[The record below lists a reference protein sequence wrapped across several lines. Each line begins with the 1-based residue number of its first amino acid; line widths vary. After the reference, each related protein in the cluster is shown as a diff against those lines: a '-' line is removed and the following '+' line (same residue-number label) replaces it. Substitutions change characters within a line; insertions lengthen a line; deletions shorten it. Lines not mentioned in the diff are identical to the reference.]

1 MGTKVTS
8 TEGDGQVPAAA
19 ISYAQNFEDVRLWKA
34 LSAET
39 DCIYFDIGAGHPTDL
54 SVTRLFSER
63 GWCGINVEPGPNA
76 LVLKSERPH
85 DVTLQIAISSTSG
98 EIQFA
103 LRYPHLDLSSIYPD
117 RKPYYGAIEERS
129 EIISVESLTL
139 VELFDRYLESQE
151 IGFLKVDVE
160 GAEAEVIAS
169 NDWGRFRPLVVVV
182 EAIDP
187 STREPSFES
196 WEPILLAAGY
206 EFAVD
211 DGINRFY
218 ARSDRP
224 DLKHGLAHPISPLDG
239 FFQWPLLE
247 AARKASIADEAVA
260 AQAHLT
266 WTALERDRRLKELE
280 VELQQSRAQ
289 LIEGH
294 PQLAAEAH
302 RATINQQRVWELE
315 ASWAYR
321 IGRVIV
327 VLARPFRPFLLP
339 LANGIVRLR
348 RNRMSRGSN
357 VVAEVAKLTAQGGAF
372 ERLSAIED
380 TGFASAPQKF
390 DNDKRALSVATDLR
404 SRRTTGPQLLDER
417 EWELIESL
425 TEDEASPTALNELR
439 RFRSMDIASA
449 NDVDWPKVLLIDTRG
464 AQLPFMCGTR
474 THALNAIEVVLAAVP
489 DDVEVWQLASM
500 DLPPLPD
507 ELLTRFDGVWGTHH
521 RRRVGSFL
529 QLAPF
534 IPRRTDFQ
542 VKLSRS
548 PSVRSAGV
556 WLDAIIGMYPRAFL
570 KSDAELLEYQFGLE
584 CIGAFGKVLS
594 ISESSTLEAIES
606 GVHPDRVVNTGCAP
620 GLSRLDESMTQMLG
634 EPQSGQR
641 SHVVIVG
648 NWLPHK
654 NVLVGVAGAIPFA
667 VLDRTD
673 LDVVVV
679 AGITDDQRT
688 ELTTLALKLGL
699 ERNRFRIATQ
709 ISDLEFDS
717 LLRDAE
723 AVIVPSL
730 HEGFSLSVIESL
742 ERGTP
747 VVLSAI
753 PAHEELLG
761 SGPWNFSPEDPLDAL
776 RALRDVVSNRSEIV
790 GLQTDR
796 YRSNINPLRF
806 EQEFTSVTEWLCE
819 DLTAIRTTGGGPES
833 ENEISVLVDRKLSLS
848 KICEVEDFAT
858 PRLRNVIRDVFAHE
872 QLRFGPEFPSGR
884 EYRKYWEVAMAVL
897 SFREAGLLDGN
908 HRFLGIGAGNEPTSF
923 YLTRFAEE
931 VIATDLYLAD
941 GWEESADSS
950 MLVNPGGH
958 WPFLWDPTRLRVE
971 DMNALAL
978 ALPDE
983 SVSGVFSSSSIEHFG
998 DRSDVGKSLDE
1009 AWRVLRPG
1017 GILSVSTEFR
1027 LVGDRPGIPG
1037 ALLFD
1042 HEDIDTIFLGERK
1055 WSLVEPFD
1063 DTVSPATWGSLSPF
1077 LDVAEDQN
1085 RQVARLGGLWTH
1097 HVTYARYPH
1106 ILLEHQGRTFTSF
1119 HLALRK
1125 ES

>member
-1 MGTKVTS
+1 VTS
-8 TEGDGQVPAAA
+8 SESDDRVPVAA
-19 ISYAQNFEDVRLWKA
+19 ISYAQNFEDVRLWKS
-34 LSAET
+34 LSSET
-39 DCIYFDIGAGHPTDL
+39 NCIYIDIGAGNPTDL

-63 GWCGINVEPGPNA
+63 GWNGINVEPGPNA
-76 LVLKSERPH
+76 LLLKSERPR
-85 DVTLQIAISSTSG
+85 DVTLQVAISSSSG
-98 EIQFA
+98 EIAFT

-117 RKPYYGAIEERS
+117 RKTFPDELEERS
-129 EIISVESLTL
+129 EIIAVESLTL
-139 VELFDRYLESQE
+139 VELFDRYLEGQE

-160 GAEAEVIAS
+160 GAEEEVISS
-169 NDWGRFRPLVVVV
+169 NDWSRFRPLVVVV

-187 STREPSFES
+187 STWEPSYGS
-196 WEPILLAAGY
+196 WEPVLLAAGY
-206 EFAVD
+206 EFAID

-224 DLKHGLAHPISPLDG
+224 DLKHSLAQPVSPIDG
-239 FFQWPLLE
+239 FFQWPILE
-247 AARKASIADEAVA
+247 AAQKAAIANEIMA
-260 AQAHLT
+260 AQAQLT
-266 WTALERDRRLKELE
+266 VTGLERDKRMKELE
-280 VELQQSRAQ
+280 VELQASRVE
-289 LIEGH
+289 LIQRDS
-294 PQLAAEAH
+294 QLAAEMHQA
-302 RATINQQRVWELE
+302 IVNQQRVWELE

-321 IGRVIV
+321 IGRVV
-327 VLARPFRPFLLP
+327 VVFARPFRPVLLP
-339 LANGIVRLR
+339 LANGIRRLR
-348 RNRMSRGSN
+348 HKHMSRRSN
-357 VVAEVAKLTAQGGAF
+357 VVAEVARLTAQGEAF
-372 ERLSAIED
+372 ERLSTVED
-380 TGFASAPQKF
+380 TEIADAPQPF
-390 DNDKRALSVATDLR
+390 EIEESSMSVATRLR
-404 SRRTTGPQLLDER
+404 SRRTTGPQLLNER
-417 EWELIESL
+417 EWELVESL
-425 TEDEASPTALNELR
+425 TEDEASATALNELR

-449 NDVDWPKVLLIDTRG
+449 NEADWPKVLLIDTRG
-464 AQLPFMCGTR
+464 AQLSILCGTR
-474 THALNAIEVVLAAVP
+474 THARNAIEVVLAAVP
-489 DDVEVWQLASM
+489 PNVEVWQLASM

-529 QLAPF
+529 ELAPF

-542 VKLSRS
+542 AKLSQS

-556 WLDAIIGMYPRAFL
+556 WLDAILGTYPRTFL
-570 KSDAELLEYQFGLE
+570 KTDAELLEYQFGLE
-584 CIGAFGKVLS
+584 CIGAYGKVLS
-594 ISESSTLEAIES
+594 ISESSTREAIES
-606 GVHPDRVVNTGCAP
+606 GVRPDRIVNTGCAP
-620 GLSRLDESMTQMLG
+620 GLSRLDESTDRVVG
-634 EPQSGQR
+634 ESQTGQR

-667 VLDRTD
+667 VLERTD
-673 LDVVVV
+673 LDVVVI
-679 AGITDDQRT
+679 AGINDDQRT

-699 ERNRFRIATQ
+699 ERSRFRIASQ
-709 ISDLEFDS
+709 ISDVEFDS

-761 SGPWNFSPEDPLDAL
+761 SGPWNFSPEDPLDVL
-776 RALRDVVSNRSEIV
+776 RALRDVVANRSEIV
-790 GLQTDR
+790 GIQTDR

-806 EQEFTSVTEWLCE
+806 EREFVSVTEWLCE
-819 DLTAIRTTGGGPES
+819 DLSTIRTAGGTAESDS
-833 ENEISVLVDRKLSLS
+833 ENSLLGDRNLSLS
-848 KICEVEDFAT
+848 KVCEVEDFAT
-858 PRLRNVIRDVFAHE
+858 PRLRTVIRDVFAHE

-978 ALPDE
+978 DLPDE

-998 DRSDVGKSLDE
+998 DRNDVAKSLDE

-1017 GILSVSTEFR
+1017 GILSISTEFR
-1027 LVGDRPGIPG
+1027 LEGERPGIPG

-1042 HEDIDTIFLGERK
+1042 QEDVRTIFLGERK
-1055 WSLVEPFD
+1055 WSFVEPFD
-1063 DTVSPATWGSLSPF
+1063 DSVSPATWGSLSPF

>member
-1 MGTKVTS
+1 MTAS
-8 TEGDGQVPAAA
+8 EGDDRVFVAA

-34 LSAET
+34 LSSET
-39 DCIYFDIGAGHPTDL
+39 GCIYVDIGAGHPTDL

-63 GWCGINVEPGPNA
+63 GWNGINVEPGPNA
-76 LVLKSERPH
+76 SLLTSERPR
-85 DVTLQIAISSTSG
+85 DVTLQIAISASSG
-98 EIQFA
+98 EIAFT

-117 RKPYYGAIEERS
+117 RTTFSAALEERS
-129 EIISVESLTL
+129 EIIAVESLTL

-169 NDWGRFRPLVVVV
+169 NDWSRFRPLVVVV
-182 EAIDP
+182 ESIDP
-187 STREPSFES
+187 STWEPSFAS
-196 WEPILLAAGY
+196 WEPLLLDAGY
-206 EFAVD
+206 EFAID

-218 ARSDRP
+218 ARSDKP
-224 DLKHGLAHPISPLDG
+224 GLRQRLTQPVSPIDG
-239 FFQWPLLE
+239 FFQWPFLE
-247 AARKASIADEAVA
+247 AVQRASIADESVV

-266 WTALERDRRLKELE
+266 WTALERDKRLKEVE
-280 VELQQSRAQ
+280 IELQQSRAQ
-289 LIEGH
+289 LIQRD
-294 PQLAAEAH
+294 PQLAAEVH
-302 RATINQQRVWELE
+302 RATVNQQRVWELE
-315 ASWAYR
+315 TSWAYR
-321 IGRVIV
+321 IGRLIV
-327 VLARPFRPFLLP
+327 VLARPFRPVLLP
-339 LANGIVRLR
+339 LANGIRRLR
-348 RNRMSRGSN
+348 HKRMSRRSN
-357 VVAEVAKLTAQGGAF
+357 VVAEVARLSAEGAAF
-372 ERLSAIED
+372 ERVSAVED
-380 TGFASAPQKF
+380 AGIDGAPHLF
-390 DNDKRALSVATDLR
+390 DVDKSALSVASHLR
-404 SRRTTGPQLLDER
+404 SRRTTGPRLLDER
-417 EWELIESL
+417 EWELVESL
-425 TEDEASPTALNELR
+425 TEDEASATALNELR

-449 NDVDWPKVLLIDTRG
+449 NEADWPKVLLIDTRG
-464 AQLPFMCGTR
+464 AQLSFLCGTR
-474 THALNAIEVVLAAVP
+474 THARNALEVVLAAVP
-489 DDVEVWQLASM
+489 ADVEVWQLASM

-507 ELLTRFDGVWGTHH
+507 ELLTRFDGVWGAHH
-521 RRRVGSFL
+521 RRQVGSFL

-534 IPRRTDFQ
+534 IPRRTDLQ

-556 WLDAIIGMYPRAFL
+556 WLDAILGKYPRMFL
-570 KSDAELLEYQFGLE
+570 TADAELLEYQFGLE

-606 GVHPDRVVNTGCAP
+606 GVRPECIVNTGCAP
-620 GLSRLDESMTQMLG
+620 GLSRLDESMSHVLG
-634 EPQSGQR
+634 ESQTGQR

-673 LDVVVV
+673 LDVVVI
-679 AGITDDQRT
+679 AGITNDQMA

-709 ISDLEFDS
+709 ISDVEFDS

-761 SGPWNFSPEDPLDAL
+761 SGRWNFSPEDPLDAL
-776 RALRDVVSNRSEIV
+776 RALRDVVANRSEIV
-790 GLQTDR
+790 GIQTDR
-796 YRSNINPLRF
+796 YHSNIDPLRF
-806 EQEFTSVTEWLCE
+806 EREFTSVTKWLCE
-819 DLTAIRTTGGGPES
+819 DLSAIRTTGGVSES
-833 ENEISVLVDRKLSLS
+833 EIENSLLLERSLSLS

-908 HRFLGIGAGNEPTSF
+908 YRFLGIGAGNEPTSF

-971 DMNALAL
+971 DMSALAL
-978 ALPDE
+978 DLPDE

-998 DRSDVGKSLDE
+998 DRNDVAKSLDE
-1009 AWRVLRPG
+1009 VWRVLRPG
-1017 GILSVSTEFR
+1017 GILSISTEFR
-1027 LVGDRPGIPG
+1027 LEGDRPGIPG

-1042 HEDIDTIFLGERK
+1042 QEDVRTIFLGKRK

-1063 DTVSPATWGSLSPF
+1063 DSVSPATWGSLSPF

>member
-1 MGTKVTS
+1 MTAS
-8 TEGDGQVPAAA
+8 EGDDRVFVAA

-34 LSAET
+34 LSSET
-39 DCIYFDIGAGHPTDL
+39 GCIYVDIGAGHPTDL

-63 GWCGINVEPGPNA
+63 GWNGINVEPGPNA
-76 LVLKSERPH
+76 SLLTSERPR
-85 DVTLQIAISSTSG
+85 DVTLQIAISASSG
-98 EIQFA
+98 EIAFT

-117 RKPYYGAIEERS
+117 RTTFSAALEERS
-129 EIISVESLTL
+129 EIIAVESFTL

-169 NDWGRFRPLVVVV
+169 NDWSRFRPLVVVV
-182 EAIDP
+182 ESIDP
-187 STREPSFES
+187 STWEPSFAS
-196 WEPILLAAGY
+196 WEPLLLDAGY
-206 EFAVD
+206 EFAID

-218 ARSDRP
+218 ARSDKP
-224 DLKHGLAHPISPLDG
+224 GLRQRLTQPVSPIDG
-239 FFQWPLLE
+239 FFQWPFLE
-247 AARKASIADEAVA
+247 AVQRASIADESVV

-266 WTALERDRRLKELE
+266 WTALERDKRLKEVE
-280 VELQQSRAQ
+280 IELQQSRAQ
-289 LIEGH
+289 LIQRD
-294 PQLAAEAH
+294 PQLAAEVH
-302 RATINQQRVWELE
+302 RATVNQQRVWELE
-315 ASWAYR
+315 TSWAYR
-321 IGRVIV
+321 IGRLIV
-327 VLARPFRPFLLP
+327 VLARPFRPVLLP
-339 LANGIVRLR
+339 LGNGIRRLR
-348 RNRMSRGSN
+348 HKRMSRRSN
-357 VVAEVAKLTAQGGAF
+357 VVAEVARLSAEGAAF
-372 ERLSAIED
+372 ERVSAVED
-380 TGFASAPQKF
+380 AGIDGAPHLF
-390 DNDKRALSVATDLR
+390 DVDKSALSVASHLR
-404 SRRTTGPQLLDER
+404 SRRTTGPRLLDER
-417 EWELIESL
+417 EWELVESL
-425 TEDEASPTALNELR
+425 TEDEASATALNELR

-449 NDVDWPKVLLIDTRG
+449 NEADWPKVLLIDTRG
-464 AQLPFMCGTR
+464 AQLSFLCGTR
-474 THALNAIEVVLAAVP
+474 THARNAIEVVLAAVP
-489 DDVEVWQLASM
+489 ADVEVWQLASM

-507 ELLTRFDGVWGTHH
+507 ELLTRFDGVWGAHH
-521 RRRVGSFL
+521 RRQVGSFL

-534 IPRRTDFQ
+534 IPRRTDLQ

-556 WLDAIIGMYPRAFL
+556 WLDAILGKYPRMFL
-570 KSDAELLEYQFGLE
+570 TADAELLEYQFGLE
-584 CIGAFGKVLS
+584 CIGALGKVLS

-606 GVHPDRVVNTGCAP
+606 GVSPECIVNTGCAP
-620 GLSRLDESMTQMLG
+620 GLSRLDESMSHVLG
-634 EPQSGQR
+634 ESQTGQR

-673 LDVVVV
+673 LDVVVI
-679 AGITDDQRT
+679 AGITNDQMA

-709 ISDLEFDS
+709 ISDVEFDS

-761 SGPWNFSPEDPLDAL
+761 SGRWNFSPEDPLDAL
-776 RALRDVVSNRSEIV
+776 RALRDVVANRSEIV
-790 GLQTDR
+790 GIQTDR
-796 YRSNINPLRF
+796 YHSNIDPLRF
-806 EQEFTSVTEWLCE
+806 EREFTSVTKWLCE
-819 DLTAIRTTGGGPES
+819 DLSAIRTTGGVSES
-833 ENEISVLVDRKLSLS
+833 ETENSLLLERSLSLS

-978 ALPDE
+978 DLPDE

-998 DRSDVGKSLDE
+998 DRNDVAKSLDE
-1009 AWRVLRPG
+1009 VWRVLRPG
-1017 GILSVSTEFR
+1017 GILSISTEFR
-1027 LVGDRPGIPG
+1027 LEGDRPGIPG

-1042 HEDIDTIFLGERK
+1042 QEDVRTIFLGKRK

-1063 DTVSPATWGSLSPF
+1063 DSVSPATWGSLSPF

>member
-1 MGTKVTS
+1 MTTTKSDDQDSVA
-8 TEGDGQVPAAA
+8 P

-34 LSAET
+34 LSLET
-39 DCIYFDIGAGHPTDL
+39 NCIYVDIGAGHPTDL

-63 GWCGINVEPGPNA
+63 GWKGINVEPGPNA
-76 LVLKSERPH
+76 SILASERPR
-85 DVTLQIAISSTSG
+85 DLTLQVAISSRSG
-98 EIQFA
+98 EIEFT
-103 LRYPHLDLSSIYPD
+103 LRYPHLDLSSINPETKTFAED
-117 RKPYYGAIEERS
+117 SIERS
-129 EIISVESLTL
+129 EIVVVESLTL
-139 VELFDRYLESQE
+139 VELFDRYLENQE

-160 GAEAEVIAS
+160 GAEAEVVAS
-169 NDWGRFRPLVVVV
+169 NDWVRFRPLVLVI
-182 EAIDP
+182 EAVDP
-187 STREPSFES
+187 GAWAPSYAS
-196 WEPILLAAGY
+196 WEPMILEAGY
-206 EFAVD
+206 EFAID

-218 ARSDRP
+218 SRSDRP
-224 DLKHGLAHPISPLDG
+224 DLRQSLAQPVSPIDG
-239 FFQWPLLE
+239 FIQWPFLE
-247 AARKASIADEAVA
+247 AVQQARIVEERLVA
-260 AQAHLT
+260 QSHLISRG
-266 WTALERDRRLKELE
+266 LERDKHLKEVK
-280 VELQQSRAQ
+280 VELQQSRAE
-289 LIEGH
+289 LIQRTA
-294 PQLAAEAH
+294 QLAAEAQ
-302 RATINQQRVWELE
+302 RANSNQHLVWELE
-315 ASWAYR
+315 TSWRYR

-327 VLARPFRPFLLP
+327 RLGRPFRWLVLP
-339 LANGIVRLR
+339 LANRVRRLGHK
-348 RNRMSRGSN
+348 RMSRGSN
-357 VVAEVAKLTAQGGAF
+357 VLANVSEATAPGAAFELISPAESAGDAGSSEQFDTDGSSSTLTA
-372 ERLSAIED
+372 
-380 TGFASAPQKF
+380 
-390 DNDKRALSVATDLR
+390 DLR
-404 SRRTTGPQLLDER
+404 YRRNNGPQLLDDR
-417 EWELIESL
+417 EWDLIESL
-425 TEDEASPTALNELR
+425 TEDEASSTALNELR
-439 RFRSMDIASA
+439 RFRSMDAVSA
-449 NDVDWPKVLLIDTRG
+449 NETDWPKVLLIDTRG
-464 AQLPFMCGTR
+464 AQLSFMCGTR
-474 THALNAIEVVLAAVP
+474 THARNALEVVLAAVP

-500 DLPPLPD
+500 DLPPLPV
-507 ELLTRFDGVWGTHH
+507 EFLARFDGVWGTHH

-534 IPRRTDFQ
+534 IPRRTDLQ

-556 WLDAIIGMYPRAFL
+556 WLDAILGKYPRTFL
-570 KSDAELLEYQFGLE
+570 KTDAELLEYQFGLE
-584 CIGAFGKVLS
+584 CIGAYGKVLS

-606 GVHPDRVVNTGCAP
+606 GVRPERIVNTGCAP
-620 GLSRLDESMTQMLG
+620 GLSRPDESMNQVMG
-634 EPQSGQR
+634 ESQTGQR

-673 LDVVVV
+673 LDVVVI
-679 AGITDDQRT
+679 AGINDDQRT

-699 ERNRFRIATQ
+699 ERNRFRIASQ
-709 ISDLEFDS
+709 ISDVEFDS
-717 LLRDAE
+717 VLRDAE

-776 RALRDVVSNRSEIV
+776 RALRDVVANRSEIV
-790 GLQTDR
+790 GIQTDR

-806 EQEFTSVTEWLCE
+806 EREFASVTEWLCE
-819 DLTAIRTTGGGPES
+819 DLSAIRTTGGSSES
-833 ENEISVLVDRKLSLS
+833 EIENSLLVDRNLSLS

-858 PRLRNVIRDVFAHE
+858 PRLRDVIRDVFAHE
-872 QLRFGPEFPSGR
+872 LLRFGPEFPSDR

-897 SFREAGLLDGN
+897 SFREAGLLDGT
-908 HRFLGIGAGNEPTSF
+908 HRLLGIGAGNEPTLF
-923 YLTRFAEE
+923 YLTRFAQE

-941 GWEESADSS
+941 GWDESADSS
-950 MLVNPGGH
+950 MLVNPGEH
-958 WPFLWDPTRLRVE
+958 WPFIWDPTRLRVE

-978 ALPDE
+978 GLPDE

-998 DRSDVGKSLDE
+998 DRSDVAQSLDE

-1027 LVGDRPGIPG
+1027 LEGGRPGIPG

-1042 HEDIDTIFLGERK
+1042 EEDISRIFLGDRK

-1063 DTVSPATWGSLSPF
+1063 ESVSPSTWASRAPF

-1106 ILLEHQGRTFTSF
+1106 IVLEHLGRTFTSF

-1125 ES
+1125 DL

>member
-1 MGTKVTS
+1 MLTPGS
-8 TEGDGQVPAAA
+8 ASGVPVAP

-34 LSAET
+34 LSEET
-39 DCIYFDIGAGHPTDL
+39 DCIYVDIGAGHPTDL
-54 SVTRLFSER
+54 SVTKLFSER
-63 GWCGINVEPGPNA
+63 GWRGINVEPGPNA
-76 LVLKSERPH
+76 SLLMSERPL
-85 DVTLQIAISSTSG
+85 DVTLQIAISASSG
-98 EIQFA
+98 EIEFT

-117 RKPYYGAIEERS
+117 RKTFSDALEERS
-129 EIISVESLTL
+129 EIIPVESLTL

-160 GAEAEVIAS
+160 GAETEVIAS
-169 NDWGRFRPLVVVV
+169 NDWSRFRPLVVVV
-182 EAIDP
+182 ESIDP
-187 STREPSFES
+187 STWEPSFES
-196 WEPILLAAGY
+196 WEPVLLNAGY
-206 EFAVD
+206 EFAID

-218 ARSDRP
+218 ARSDKP
-224 DLKHGLAHPISPLDG
+224 GLKQRLAQPVSPIDG
-239 FFQWPLLE
+239 FVQWPFLE
-247 AARKASIADEAVA
+247 AVQRASIPDESVV

-266 WTALERDRRLKELE
+266 WTALERDKRVKELE
-280 VELQQSRAQ
+280 VEVQQSRAQ
-289 LIEGH
+289 LI
-294 PQLAAEAH
+294 QCDSQRAAEVH

-321 IGRVIV
+321 IGRATV
-327 VLARPFRPFLLP
+327 VLARPLRPILLP
-339 LANGIVRLR
+339 LANGIRRLR
-348 RNRMSRGSN
+348 HKRLSRRSN
-357 VVAEVAKLTAQGGAF
+357 VLAEVAKLTAEGAAF
-372 ERLSAIED
+372 ERVSLGEGADILRPS
-380 TGFASAPQKF
+380 QQF
-390 DNDKRALSVATDLR
+390 DNDKSVVSVASHLR
-404 SRRTTGPQLLDER
+404 SRRTTGPVLLDER
-417 EWELIESL
+417 EWELVESL
-425 TEDEASPTALNELR
+425 TEDEARPTALNELR
-439 RFRSMDIASA
+439 RFRSLDIASA
-449 NDVDWPKVLLIDTRG
+449 IEADWPKVLLIDTRG
-464 AQLPFMCGTR
+464 AQLAFMCGTR
-474 THALNAIEVVLAAVP
+474 THARNAIEVVLAAVP
-489 DDVEVWQLASM
+489 EDVEVWQLASM

-507 ELLTRFDGVWGTHH
+507 ELLARFDGMWGAHQ

-542 VKLSRS
+542 AKLSRS

-556 WLDAIIGMYPRAFL
+556 WLDAILGKYPSTFL

-584 CIGAFGKVLS
+584 CIGALGKVLS
-594 ISESSTLEAIES
+594 ISETSTLEAIEL
-606 GVHPDRVVNTGCAP
+606 GVRPESIVNTGCAP
-620 GLSRLDESMTQMLG
+620 GLSRLDTSMSQAVGESQI
-634 EPQSGQR
+634 GQR

-654 NVLVGVAGAIPFA
+654 NLLIGVAGAIPFA
-667 VLDRTD
+667 VLDRID
-673 LDVVVV
+673 LDVVVI
-679 AGITDDQRT
+679 AGINDDQRI
-688 ELTTLALKLGL
+688 ELTMLALKLGL

-709 ISDLEFDS
+709 ISDVEFDS

-723 AVIVPSL
+723 AVIIPSL

-747 VVLSAI
+747 VALSTI

-761 SGPWNFSPEDPLDAL
+761 SGPWNFSPEDPIDAL
-776 RALRDVVSNRSEIV
+776 RALRDVVANRSEIV
-790 GLQTDR
+790 GIQTDR
-796 YRSNINPLRF
+796 YRSNIDPTRF
-806 EQEFTSVTEWLCE
+806 EREFTSVTEWLCE
-819 DLTAIRTTGGGPES
+819 ELTAIRTTGGSSES
-833 ENEISVLVDRKLSLS
+833 EIENSLLVDRNLSLS

-872 QLRFGPEFPSGR
+872 KLRFGSEFPSGR

-923 YLTRFAEE
+923 YLTRFAQE

-958 WPFLWDPTRLRVE
+958 WPFFWDPTRLRVE

-998 DRSDVGKSLDE
+998 DRSDVAKSLDE
-1009 AWRVLRPG
+1009 VWRVLRPG

-1027 LVGDRPGIPG
+1027 LEGDRPGIPG

-1042 HEDIDTIFLGERK
+1042 QEDVRSLFLGERK
-1055 WSLVEPFD
+1055 WSFVEPFD
-1063 DTVSPATWGSLSPF
+1063 DSVSPATWGSLSPF